1 MMADKNEIKKVIL
14 KVAGNPESG
23 VVAQFADAWAEAIV
37 ALDAPVPAP
46 EVKREDEEPVKET
59 RVLNVAEKR

>member
-1 MMADKNEIKKVIL
+1 MATKDEIKETIL

-23 VVAQFADAWAEAIV
+23 VVNQYVDAWADAIV
-37 ALDAPVPAP
+37 AIDSPAP
-46 EVKREDEEPVKET
+46 APKVKREDEEPVKET

>member
-1 MMADKNEIKKVIL
+1 MASKDEIKETIL

-23 VVAQFADAWAEAIV
+23 VVTQYVDAWAEAIV
-37 ALDAPVPAP
+37 AIDSPAP
-46 EVKREDEEPVKET
+46 KIKREDEEPVKET